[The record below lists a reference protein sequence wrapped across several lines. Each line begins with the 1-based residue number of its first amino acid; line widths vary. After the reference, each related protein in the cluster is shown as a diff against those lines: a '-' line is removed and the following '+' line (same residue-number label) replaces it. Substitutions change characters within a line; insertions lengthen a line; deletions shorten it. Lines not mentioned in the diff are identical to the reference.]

1 MLFLGGE
8 APARIRPAAPHH
20 GRSGSAGYGPSAG
33 RCATGGG
40 SSGWG
45 RGAETASTF
54 GAGGRPELERDAF
67 GFLAVVESATH
78 GLFGGY
84 LLVDAGGRPLEFH
97 CTTPVTISRAQ
108 AILYG
113 ATLDAD
119 VRGRQIGAALLAESS
134 LAPRIV
140 LVDDAATATV
150 QDHTDLPVAIVQ
162 TRAGAAAECGA
173 PATAEGL
180 CRPDGGGP
188 AATGGWWRIG
198 DARVRLARSA
208 GADGVD
214 PPLPQFDLLEPF
226 ERIRA
231 AIDEVQRHG

>member
-1 MLFLGGE
+1 M
-8 APARIRPAAPHH
+8 
-20 GRSGSAGYGPSAG
+20 
-33 RCATGGG
+33 
-40 SSGWG
+40 
-45 RGAETASTF
+45 
-54 GAGGRPELERDAF
+54 ERDAF

-134 LAPRIV
+134 VAPRIV

-150 QDHTDLPVAIVQ
+150 QDHTHLPVVIV
-162 TRAGAAAECGA
+162 RADAHAGPPTDSEAESNAERLERSGCGEVAAE
-173 PATAEGL
+173 
-180 CRPDGGGP
+180 DG
-188 AATGGWWRIG
+188 WRRIG
-198 DARVRLARSA
+198 DARVRLARSVE
-208 GADGVD
+208 ADGHE